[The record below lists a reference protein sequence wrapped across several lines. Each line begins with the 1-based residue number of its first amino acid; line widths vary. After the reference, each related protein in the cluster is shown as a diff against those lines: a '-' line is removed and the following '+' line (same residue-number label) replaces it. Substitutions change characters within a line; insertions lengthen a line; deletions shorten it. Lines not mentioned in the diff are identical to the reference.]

1 MDVLIG
7 QSEALPDI
15 QAYIRAVYTW
25 YPDQKSGAFSTA
37 LASESGFK
45 NNATKSDA
53 APYNLSFKASDYNS
67 SIYGRAPH
75 VRPLAVSI
83 RYWCRRQ

>member
-1 MDVLIG
+1 MDVIIG
-7 QSEALPDI
+7 QGEALPDI

-53 APYNLSFKASDYNS
+53 ASYNLYFKASAYNP
-67 SIYGRAPH
+67 IYGRAVN
-75 VRPLAVSI
+75 VRPCAVSI
-83 RYWCRRQ
+83 RYWRRLQ